1 MLRTRPV
8 HVRVLA
14 LAAEWGDFTSEMYG
28 AASSASSQIR
38 STYASLCLSN
48 VPALGQP
55 GAAGG
60 TLQPPQFDTLI
71 EKIIAYHKMH
81 AYVLLVLYEAVM
93 YGKCLLHGYCCCH
106 ATGTLL
112 SFLSPR
118 SSSLSSE
125 HSNRL

>member
-1 MLRTRPV
+1 M
-8 HVRVLA
+8 LA

-28 AASSASSQIR
+28 VASSASSQIR

-81 AYVLLVLYEAVM
+81 AYVVLVLDMLYEAVM
-93 YGKCLLHGYCCCH
+93 YGKCLLHEYCCCH

-112 SFLSPR
+112 SLLSPR

-125 HSNRL
+125 HSNQL